1 MSEWCQNKDCCH
13 KKNQNQIRGTK
24 GYKYYQSNK
33 AYDYYFGMFCSQGCF
48 HNYFREHSR
57 RILDIIGEIPKQTI
71 GVDDAWRIGHDYNY
85 GDRINSNSH
94 HIYFLENKLMGIKQE
109 ISREQA
115 QTPEQLREDYG
126 FRSEWNSGGSNS
138 YFLINLLMGV
148 KHRITREQAQ
158 TPEDIRENY
167 DWGTRPGSEAK
178 PLAIQLGL
186 AS

>member
-1 MSEWCQNKDCCH
+1 MTEWCQNKSCCY

-24 GYKYYQSNK
+24 GHKYYQSNK
-33 AYDYYFGMFCSQGCF
+33 AHDYYFGMFCSQGCF

-85 GDRINSNSH
+85 GGINSNSH
-94 HIYFLENKLMGIKQE
+94 HIYFLENKLMGIKHE
-109 ISREQA
+109 ISRQQA
-115 QTPEQLREDYG
+115 QTPEQIREDYG
-126 FRSEWNSGGSNS
+126 W
-138 YFLINLLMGV
+138 
-148 KHRITREQAQ
+148 H
-158 TPEDIRENY
+158 
-167 DWGTRPGSEAK
+167 TRPDSEAK

>member
-1 MSEWCQNKDCCH
+1 MSEWCQNKNCCH

-57 RILDIIGEIPKQTI
+57 RILDTIGEIKKQTI
-71 GVDDAWRIGHDYNY
+71 GVDNAWRIRSEWGGSGN
-85 GDRINSNSH
+85 
-94 HIYFLENKLMGIKQE
+94 IYFLENKLMSIRQE
-109 ISREQA
+109 ISRQQA

-126 FRSEWNSGGSNS
+126 W
-138 YFLINLLMGV
+138 Y
-148 KHRITREQAQ
+148 
-158 TPEDIRENY
+158 
-167 DWGTRPGSEAK
+167 TRPDSEAK

-186 AS
+186 SS